1 MAALTINF
9 SDSSKTPI
17 TISTGTVD
25 TTSTSLA
32 LVGRNAP
39 NYGQHFAEDFLHLL
53 ENFSYFVPPENPV
66 EGQLWY
72 NSTST
77 GSQLMINEGA
87 PGYAWLP
94 INGVY
99 KGMDLP
105 VNPKEGDIWV
115 DTDAEQLKIYIG
127 SQWLVVGPDVGG
139 PFKSGPYVE
148 NILGNEGS
156 YHYVIKNYL
165 EGQVISISS
174 KDSFTPA
181 EVIDGFSS
189 LVPGINLSNAT
200 FGNTTAIFNGRASS
214 ASALRVTSPSTAVI
228 SSNNFV
234 RKDITQT
241 LSKYLKIADDEG
253 LKIGSNTSTFLLQK
267 SVSDAII
274 TNLEESSKI
283 VFKIK
288 KSGTL
293 ETILSLDGNTRGVGV
308 NTLSPAA
315 DLDVVGTLQVSDDVA
330 LLGNAAIS
338 GNQNVD
344 GNLTVGSDFYV
355 ETTSTLRGAV
365 SVGIENEV
373 ANLSIITPATS
384 AKYDLGSPDKPFR
397 KIWVN
402 DIGSNSTLFNIKAS
416 SAVRLSSTTTFG
428 ISGQVESVS
437 SLYFNG
443 TTGGLSKI
451 FTTRL
456 HHSAIDSQ
464 VSTGT
469 VSTATLMLVSNGSS
483 LSKVSKSVFLSDV
496 LPNIVKPGT
505 IELWGGSSV
514 PSGYLA
520 CNGSSYSRTGPY
532 NALYL
537 AVGTRWGSV
546 SSSTFKVPNISS
558 VSAVGT
564 STVATYIIKY

>member
-1 MAALTINF
+1 M
-9 SDSSKTPI
+9 
-17 TISTGTVD
+17 TGVQTC
-25 TTSTSLA
+25 A
-32 LVGRNAP
+32 
-39 NYGQHFAEDFLHLL
+39 
-53 ENFSYFVPPENPV
+53 
-66 EGQLWY
+66 
-72 NSTST
+72 
-77 GSQLMINEGA
+77 
-87 PGYAWLP
+87 LP
-94 INGVY
+94 I
-99 KGMDLP
+99 
-105 VNPKEGDIWV
+105 
-115 DTDAEQLKIYIG
+115 
-127 SQWLVVGPDVGG
+127 S
-139 PFKSGPYVE
+139 
-148 NILGNEGS
+148 
-156 YHYVIKNYL
+156 
-165 EGQVISISS
+165 
-174 KDSFTPA
+174 
-181 EVIDGFSS
+181 
-189 LVPGINLSNAT
+189 
-200 FGNTTAIFNGRASS
+200 
-214 ASALRVTSPSTAVI
+214 
-228 SSNNFV
+228 
-234 RKDITQT
+234 
-241 LSKYLKIADDEG
+241 
-253 LKIGSNTSTFLLQK
+253 
-267 SVSDAII
+267 
-274 TNLEESSKI
+274 
-283 VFKIK
+283 
-288 KSGTL
+288 
-293 ETILSLDGNTRGVGV
+293 
-308 NTLSPAA
+308 
-315 DLDVVGTLQVSDDVA
+315 
-330 LLGNAAIS
+330 
-338 GNQNVD
+338 
-344 GNLTVGSDFYV
+344 
-355 ETTSTLRGAV
+355 
-365 SVGIENEV
+365 IENEV

-384 AKYDLGSPDKPFR
+384 AKYDLGSSDKPFR